1 MAQIPFEK
9 TLQHLRAG
17 MLCSEATEKL
27 AEVVKGV
34 EETGKPGEFT
44 IKLTIK
50 KLGRSGALD
59 IIDKITTKVPADQPI
74 TTMMFVSPE
83 GNLITEDPRQAKL
96 DLKTVTVTGSSDV
109 ISINHKKVSNN
120 E

>member
-1 MAQIPFEK
+1 MSQIPFEK
-9 TLQHLRAG
+9 TILHIRGG
-17 MLCSEATEKL
+17 MLCHEATEQL

-34 EETGKPGEFT
+34 EETGKPGELT

-50 KLGRSGALD
+50 RLGRSGALD
-59 IIDKITTKVPADQPI
+59 ISDKVTSKVPKDQPI

-83 GNLITEDPRQAKL
+83 GNLITEDPRQSKL
-96 DLKTVTVTGSSDV
+96 DLKTIPVTGSSDV
-109 ISINHKKVSNN
+109 ISINTRKVSNN